1 MPDETKPKDRNQAV
15 RQQLLKKRSEAAK
28 KGIPL
33 APGEMV
39 DDALARG
46 TDRAVR
52 WAKDNVSTLQWVILA
67 AVVGGI
73 GYGVYEWRMGV
84 REERASADLIRGVL
98 DERGRISEHAAEGDE
113 ARDPTPTFKSYEE
126 RRDAALGAYRNVA
139 NKYKGTGAA
148 ILGRLGEAGVLL
160 DKKDWDGA
168 LAAYRDVKGS
178 PLAAADID
186 VRGRAIEGIG
196 FALEGKGDADGA
208 MHAFRELENT
218 DARGFKELGMYH
230 QARLAFAKG
239 DKDKAKELL
248 QKARE
253 KLRATGET
261 THPFTFLETAVDD
274 LLRRIDPSLVADR
287 ASLGGPGGGKQM
299 TPEDLERLKAQIQR
313 QLQKAQET
321 GNAAGGGSTPPASSS
336 GTP

>member
-1 MPDETKPKDRNQAV
+1 VPDENKPKDRNQAV
-15 RQQLLKKRSEAAK
+15 RQQLLKKRTEAAK

-52 WAKDNVSTLQWVILA
+52 WAKDNVSTIQWVLLA
-67 AVVGGI
+67 AIVGGA
-73 GYGVYEWRMGV
+73 GYGIYEWRMGV
-84 REERASADLIRGVL
+84 RAERASADLIRGVL
-98 DERGRISEHAAEGDE
+98 DERGRISETHTGGADDDT
-113 ARDPTPTFKSYEE
+113 RDPTPTFKSYDE
-126 RRDAALGAYRNVA
+126 RRAAALGAYRDVA

-196 FALEGKGDADGA
+196 FALEGKGDTDGA

-230 QARLAFAKG
+230 QARLLFAKG

-248 QKARE
+248 KGARE
-253 KLRATGET
+253 KLHASGE

-287 ASLGGPGGGKQM
+287 PMGGAGGKQL
-299 TPEDLERLKAQIQR
+299 TPEDIERLKAQIQR
-313 QLQKAQET
+313 QMQQAQEKS
-321 GNAAGGGSTPPASSS
+321 NAAGGGSTPPASSS